1 MRPGF
6 LLASVFP
13 ITCLLHGSHCTK
25 KCVPDVGYLPG
36 CRCLKMPQEK
46 EKTAYCL
53 EVIILCLPLPS
64 ITFNII
70 FFRPM
75 AIVNSL
81 GIGKGKKSAGELT
94 YRDVRGRTIASRR
107 VIQNL
112 SNTALQNEQRVSFRD
127 ASKMLSIAAFFI
139 NAGTER
145 SKYGSHRNN
154 FYHLNKTIFRSLA
167 QSNVEVPATP
177 YGVLSLLNSSSAG
190 TGYMTYGQ
198 ANGIVSIRQVE
209 GQPDEYT
216 YTLFAVNRNEVNMN
230 VFFIAEDGQVKVSK
244 VPLDSDSP
252 GVTVQYDAETM
263 IMTITLSGL
272 PMDLGFT
279 PGDVLTAPVITTNL
293 GILKTQSFPVYTKA
307 AD

>member
-1 MRPGF
+1 
-6 LLASVFP
+6 
-13 ITCLLHGSHCTK
+13 
-25 KCVPDVGYLPG
+25 
-36 CRCLKMPQEK
+36 
-46 EKTAYCL
+46 
-53 EVIILCLPLPS
+53 
-64 ITFNII
+64 
-70 FFRPM
+70 M
-75 AIVNSL
+75 AIINSL
-81 GIGKGKKSAGELT
+81 GVGKGKKSAGELT

-107 VIQNL
+107 IIQNL

-145 SKYGSHRNN
+145 SKHGSHRNN
-154 FYHLNKTIFRSLA
+154 FYHLNKAIFRRLA
-167 QSNVEVPATP
+167 QSNTEVPATP

-198 ANGIVSIRQVE
+198 ANGLVSVRQVE

-216 YTLFAVNRNEVNMN
+216 YTLFDVNQNEVNMN
-230 VFFIAEDGQVKVSK
+230 VFFIAENGQVNVSK
-244 VPLDSDSP
+244 IPLDSDSQ

-272 PMDLGFT
+272 PIDLGFAQ
-279 PGDVLTAPVITTNL
+279 GDVLTAPVITTNL